1 MRSIQSAIQSQFS
14 SPTQYK
20 DDKPHKS
27 PLDLVKSE
35 ISNDYKK
42 RIRMLQ
48 STIKNLNFPEI
59 VNSSRRQNK
68 PIMILERVKFV
79 SSNCENPLKLELFDK
94 AKSESVF
101 PVISHKK
108 AIHKSLKKYAI
119 SPLISAKLNSS
130 PSKPSGC
137 RYSSEFLIQNRESL
151 GIRSSMPLSKK
162 DLKSQELSPRTF
174 TESLYRK
181 GSSVISSPLSPRTQ
195 KEITE
200 DDFYY
205 LNISKHPL
213 FTSFFS
219 LLECQF
225 ESVQNPFPYC
235 GKIFKT
241 NTKRKQTLKKAQAN
255 VGRVRDAFNQQA
267 IVRVESNDLV
277 KTMEVKAL
285 VPNISRIFLHP
296 RNVRYPS
303 YVVVINMGSD
313 GRDSDE
319 FWEQVKNLTEMVQ
332 VVLVLVK
339 DFETISKLIEINSVK
354 LSGIY
359 LVNDLNEFPKEASKI
374 QDYSQIYSDFSIS
387 DIKSQVLIITNH
399 LLEEI
404 DYIEQFIIFKSG
416 YSPKISATRVPIPT
430 TEYPDTPI
438 TFLLPVNSDDLNIN
452 LLLSHLNW
460 SLANKYFNFD
470 EIFEGDKFFSFECSF
485 VLALLHVVN
494 YPWKMWVDN
503 YKSTAVIFRD

>member
-1 MRSIQSAIQSQFS
+1 MRSIQSASHSQFS
-14 SPTQYK
+14 SPTQCK
-20 DDKPHKS
+20 DDKPHKTNVDS
-27 PLDLVKSE
+27 TKSE

-42 RIRMLQ
+42 RIKMLQ

-59 VNSSRRQNK
+59 NNSSRRQNK

-79 SSNCENPLKLELFDK
+79 SGNCENPLKLELFDK

-108 AIHKSLKKYAI
+108 TIHKSLKKFAI

-130 PSKPSGC
+130 PSKPNCC
-137 RYSSEFLIQNRESL
+137 RYSSEFLMQSRESL
-151 GIRSSMPLSKK
+151 GIRSSMPLNKK
-162 DLKSQELSPRTF
+162 ELKSQELSPRTF

-195 KEITE
+195 KEIIE

-241 NTKRKQTLKKAQAN
+241 NTKRKQNLKRNQVN
-255 VGRVRDAFNQQA
+255 IGRREISNQQTV
-267 IVRVESNDLV
+267 VRIENNDLV

-296 RNVRYPS
+296 RNVKYPNN
-303 YVVVINMGSD
+303 VVVINLGIE
-313 GRDSDE
+313 GKDSDE

-339 DFETISKLIEINSVK
+339 DFEIVSKFIEINSVK

-374 QDYSQIYSDFSIS
+374 QDYSQIYNDFSVT

-399 LLEEI
+399 LLEDIE
-404 DYIEQFIIFKSG
+404 YIEQFIISKSG

-430 TEYPDTPI
+430 TEYPETPI
-438 TFLLPVNSDDLNIN
+438 TFLLPVISDEFNIK
-452 LLLSHLNW
+452 LLLNHLNW
-460 SLANKYFNFD
+460 SLANKYLNFY

-485 VLALLHVVN
+485 VLALLHVAN